1 MQVLFAIGILLLT
14 GLVLLCVD
22 WGVPNAAE
30 RIGIALIS
38 YARNARRRQHQ
49 RARRQEEQLAH
60 FLEREVA

>member
-1 MQVLFAIGILLLT
+1 MQVMFAIGILSFT
-14 GLVLLCVD
+14 GLVLLCFD

-30 RIGIALIS
+30 RLGIALVA
-38 YARNARRRQHQ
+38 YARNARRRQQQ